1 MEKTLPIC
9 SYRKITLTVL
19 LRRIKEAGWNDGTSP
34 EVSENKHR
42 KRVCEEAAITAQ
54 IQEHKEGVVHAGMML
69 RFS

>member
-34 EVSENKHR
+34 EVRTNTE
-42 KRVCEEAAITAQ
+42 RVCEEAAITAQ